1 MTHLPFAN
9 HTKGLCEK
17 IGRGEIRL
25 HGDAR
30 LHSLW
35 LILARDIS

>member
-1 MTHLPFAN
+1 MTHPLSTN

-30 LHSLW
+30 LHSLR